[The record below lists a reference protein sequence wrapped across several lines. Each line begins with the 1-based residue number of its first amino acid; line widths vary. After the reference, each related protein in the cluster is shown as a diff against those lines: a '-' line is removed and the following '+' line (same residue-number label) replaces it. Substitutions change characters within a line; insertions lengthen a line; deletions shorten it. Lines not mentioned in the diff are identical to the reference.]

1 MEPTLKQTP
10 LADRPVDPF
19 MAYFEAMKADIVE
32 AVLAGL
38 SERLPAMAGLAAG
51 RGEAEESLQVDRYYT
66 AKDLARRWYDDDR
79 KSATNRVHG
88 ISEHE
93 LPRTRVGPGRG
104 RTLFYGLD
112 ILRYEGHV
120 TQVEYDAIQKRKLA
134 LLESSPQT
142 PRRVRRLGNA
152 LDAHPE

>member
-1 MEPTLKQTP
+1 MEPTRKQTP
-10 LADRPVDPF
+10 PPDRPVDPF

-51 RGEAEESLQVDRYYT
+51 RAEESLQVDRYYT
-66 AKDLARRWYDDDR
+66 AKDLARRWYHDDR

-93 LPRTRVGPGRG
+93 LPRTRVGPQRG
-104 RTLFYGLD
+104 RTLFYGLNV
-112 ILRYEGHV
+112 LVYEGHV
-120 TQVEYDAIQKRKLA
+120 TEEQYHAIQKSKLP
-134 LLESSPQT
+134 LLPGAPKEPT
-142 PRRVRRLGNA
+142 RLRRHGHA
-152 LDAHPE
+152 LDPNHQ